1 MAVSSLID
9 DVAARGYAS
18 CRLKEML
25 ELPREQWPALATA
38 AAEGQ
43 DVVCRFLAAAWQQ
56 GGADLFVEVMA
67 YLKRVNRYTNA
78 PGAIKNSPK
87 LATSAGL
94 ERAAL
99 AAVDTDATRLAVLAD
114 SYPIIELW
122 ALVATAIRADADL
135 LDRLDEAWGGRD
147 GVPKKLVDLDKALAK
162 YREAQVAPEP
172 APAAASA
179 TPQKPAE
186 VKQWLADHPDADP
199 TVLAAQPGMK
209 AAAKAA
215 AVRALAEI
223 GGPAAFQVLTGYA
236 DKPLATPVE
245 KELIKA
251 WPRFDALDFAGY
263 MFLPIAG
270 QLNLADVG
278 QVDGCRGWRVCAT
291 CGSTPPRSWTWR
303 RWRGVHTCADSP
315 SRSPRRPRSRSSP
328 SCRSWRT

>member
-18 CRLKEML
+18 YRFKEML

-99 AAVDTDATRLAVLAD
+99 AAVDTDATRLAVLAG

-122 ALVATAIRADADL
+122 ALMATAIRADADL
-135 LDRLDEAWGGRD
+135 LDRLDEAWGGHQE
-147 GVPKKLVDLDKALAK
+147 GGPGAAGGM
-162 YREAQVAPEP
+162 Y
-172 APAAASA
+172 AAASTRPVSSEGTLDRGHHRA
-179 TPQKPAE
+179 AGVDVFEYGGDRGPGAGGQ
-186 VKQWLADHPDADP
+186 QHRGDARP
-199 TVLAAQPGMK
+199 LCPGRPRAVAQ
-209 AAAKAA
+209 
-215 AVRALAEI
+215 
-223 GGPAAFQVLTGYA
+223 GGPIA
-236 DKPLATPVE
+236 
-245 KELIKA
+245 
-251 WPRFDALDFAGY
+251 
-263 MFLPIAG
+263 AG
-270 QLNLADVG
+270 QPV
-278 QVDGCRGWRVCAT
+278 
-291 CGSTPPRSWTWR
+291 
-303 RWRGVHTCADSP
+303 
-315 SRSPRRPRSRSSP
+315 
-328 SCRSWRT
+328 